1 MDPSGHAQG
10 PTAGGGGVS
19 LEEEKAALTGRLEEL
34 RKQEIRASQEVVRE
48 KQKTLEDTE
57 TIFQTK
63 SKKLELE
70 LAEVERRRKQVKAQL
85 VSFRKEKTKEIKD
98 LTVEVGNLRRQI
110 VGKESVDED
119 PELDSSKALVDPG
132 RPLETSEV
140 KGRARGRPRG
150 RPELSSSI
158 RLPDLLVLEDVPD
171 LVVSSDSESDPDDS
185 LPSLL

>member
-1 MDPSGHAQG
+1 MDPSGHAHG

-34 RKQEIRASQEVVRE
+34 RKQEIRASRAVVRE

-85 VSFRKEKTKEIKD
+85 VRFRKEKTKEIKD

-110 VGKESVDED
+110 VGKVSGEEGQ
-119 PELDSSKALVDPG
+119 ELDRRSGG
-132 RPLETSEV
+132 RPRETPEV
-140 KGRARGRPRG
+140 MGRARGPDV
-150 RPELSSSI
+150 SSSSP
-158 RLPDLLVLEDVPD
+158 RLPDLVVLDDEDEMTTIRIETGTTSQD
-171 LVVSSDSESDPDDS
+171 DP